1 MARETFQEE
10 YTITALESTH
20 MTESRR
26 TIYTAC
32 EDFNFHWDMQQVRLF
47 RALWLEGKH
56 IADIA
61 IELGRHQAEVL
72 ILAIDQ
78 AEKGLIGPRQGGIFG
93 GCT

>member
-1 MARETFQEE
+1 MDTFAESK
-10 YTITALESTH
+10 TIAAIESMH
-20 MTESRR
+20 MTEQRR
-26 TIYTAC
+26 NTYTAC
-32 EDFNFHWDMQQVRLF
+32 EDFNFHWEMAQVKEFRRLW
-47 RALWLEGKH
+47 REGYH

-61 IELGRHQAEVL
+61 VKLGRHQAEVL